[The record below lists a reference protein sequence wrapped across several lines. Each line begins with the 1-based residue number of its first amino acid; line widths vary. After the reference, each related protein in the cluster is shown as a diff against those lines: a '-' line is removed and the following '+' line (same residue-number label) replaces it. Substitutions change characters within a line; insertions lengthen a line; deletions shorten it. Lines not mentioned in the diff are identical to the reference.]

1 MKIAICID
9 DKNGLGFNKRR
20 QSRDRLLIENLIA
33 SADGGKIFISSYSA
47 PLFAD
52 FPDKI
57 EVRDDFLEAA
67 GDSDICF
74 VEDRDITP
82 YADRIDYIIL
92 YRWNRH
98 YPADRWL
105 ELDIS
110 QYSLVSSV
118 EFAGSSH
125 DLITREDLT
134 R

>member
-9 DKNGLGFNKRR
+9 DKNGISFNKRR

-33 SADGGKIFISSYSA
+33 SANGGRILVGSYSA

-52 FPDKI
+52 YPDKV
-57 EVRDDFLEAA
+57 EVRDDYLDAA
-67 GDSDICF
+67 GEDDICF
-74 VEDRDITP
+74 VENMDVTP
-82 YADRIDYIIL
+82 IAEKIDYIIL

-105 ELDIS
+105 ELDLS
-110 QYSLVSSV
+110 EYRLASSI
-118 EFAGSSH
+118 EFVGSSH
-125 DLITREDLT
+125 EKITREDYI